1 MKNKAN
7 IKSNFIRHEA
17 LIVKGRLT
25 ELEGWLDAGRECL
38 ASFGGNASAY
48 ARASQTESH
57 STATIRQYVGVALK
71 AMKKWGKSTNAVREA
86 FEFGVGY
93 AYTNMDDL
101 RRHLNGAPKPSKP
114 KKKSATVKVSRRQ
127 ARSKMEKAGVPDKYI
142 DLALD
147 AIYG

>member
-57 STATIRQYVGVALK
+57 SIATIRQYVGVALK
-71 AMKKWGKSTNAVREA
+71 AMKRWGNRTKDVREA
-86 FEFGVGY
+86 FEFGVGV

-101 RRHLNGAPKPSKP
+101 RSFLADKSKPSKP
-114 KKKSATVKVSRRQ
+114 SRFSAKRE
-127 ARSKMEKAGVPDKYI
+127 AEK
-142 DLALD
+142 LAKRGLTK
-147 AIYG
+147 AQVLEIAKHMK

>member
-57 STATIRQYVGVALK
+57 SIATIRQYVGVALK

-101 RRHLNGAPKPSKP
+101 RRYLNGAPKKS
-114 KKKSATVKVSRRQ
+114 KKKPSATVKVTRRQ
-127 ARSKMEKAGVPDKYI
+127 ARANMVKAGVPSKYI

>member
-7 IKSNFIRHEA
+7 IKSNFINHERR
-17 LIVKGRLT
+17 IIGGRLE
-25 ELEGWLDAGRECL
+25 ELEGWLEAARECRDYWN
-38 ASFGGNASAY
+38 GNASAY

-71 AMKKWGKSTNAVREA
+71 AMKKWGNRTKDVREA

-101 RRHLNGAPKPSKP
+101 RRHLNGAPKQS
-114 KKKSATVKVSRRQ
+114 KKKPSATVKVTRRQ
-127 ARSKMEKAGVPDKYI
+127 ARANMVKAGVPSKYI

>member
-57 STATIRQYVGVALK
+57 SVATIRQYVGVALK

-101 RRHLNGAPKPSKP
+101 RRHLNGAPKQS
-114 KKKSATVKVSRRQ
+114 KKKPSATVKVSRRQ